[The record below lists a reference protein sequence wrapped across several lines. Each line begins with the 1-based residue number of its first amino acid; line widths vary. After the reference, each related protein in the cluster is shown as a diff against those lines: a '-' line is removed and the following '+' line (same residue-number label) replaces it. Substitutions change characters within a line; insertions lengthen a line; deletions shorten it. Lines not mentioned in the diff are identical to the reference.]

1 MSALFATIAALLTV
15 YLGPGAAGSG
25 VAEVMG
31 MVNGVNYHDHI
42 GFKTLFVK
50 IIGVCLGVAGGLCIG
65 KEGPLA
71 HIGANVGV
79 LLLYLPFP
87 YNVYLRN
94 DVEKRKFIVGGVA
107 AGVSAAFGA
116 PIGGTLFA
124 YEISKPNSFW
134 TFSLT
139 WRVFFTS
146 SISTFTLNLWKT
158 IYAGTWTIS
167 NSGVIKFGNNSDAS
181 SSLAD
186 IPASIIIGLVCGLL
200 GAGFVA
206 VN

>member
-1 MSALFATIAALLTV
+1 
-15 YLGPGAAGSG
+15 
-25 VAEVMG
+25 MG
-31 MVNGVNYHDHI
+31 LINGVNYHDII
-42 GFKTLFVK
+42 GYKTLAVK
-50 IIGVCLGVAGGLCIG
+50 IAGVCLAVAGGLCVG
-65 KEGPLA
+65 KGGPLA

-94 DVEKRKFIVGGVA
+94 DVEKRKFIVGGIA
-107 AGVSAAFGA
+107 AGVSVAFGA

-146 SISTFTLNLWKT
+146 SISTFTLNIWK
-158 IYAGTWTIS
+158 
-167 NSGVIKFGNNSDAS
+167 VI
-181 SSLAD
+181 
-186 IPASIIIGLVCGLL
+186 
-200 GAGFVA
+200 
-206 VN
+206 